1 MHARR
6 LAVCLGAV
14 AAVVT
19 AGAAQAEWRDGGE
32 VYDKVCGYC
41 HEANVGPV
49 LKGRALPEEYVRRVV
64 RLGNRAM
71 PAFRQSEI
79 DDEALAEVARLVS
92 TGATLAG
99 SEPR

>member
-1 MHARR
+1 MNARR
-6 LAVCLGAV
+6 LAVFV
-14 AAVVT
+14 
-19 AGAAQAEWRDGGE
+19 GAAALMVAGGAHAEWRDGDE

-49 LKGRALPEEYVRRVV
+49 LKGRALPAEYIERVV

-79 DDEALAEVARLVS
+79 DD
-92 TGATLAG
+92 ATLADVARRISG
-99 SEPR
+99 EAAVARE